1 MSHDYNNGSEGVPP
15 PDIGAVILIAPT
27 DGVPLAV
34 NGSGMSLSERD
45 CDIKPTTPPRTSER
59 RRWGTP
65 KHMNELDKLRMDGI
79 PKKMQDQMK
88 WSLTVWREWAEQRR
102 GRLIQEAKFEYPLA
116 MNFGAMTPEE
126 MNFWLANFVVE
137 ARRDDEKQYPA
148 NTLYQLCCGLARSLK
163 SDCPTIELF

>member
-1 MSHDYNNGSEGVPP
+1 MSHDYNNGSGGVPP

-34 NGSGMSLSERD
+34 SSSGMSLGERD

-88 WSLTVWREWAEQRR
+88 WSLTVWREWAEQ
-102 GRLIQEAKFEYPLA
+102 
-116 MNFGAMTPEE
+116 
-126 MNFWLANFVVE
+126 
-137 ARRDDEKQYPA
+137 
-148 NTLYQLCCGLARSLK
+148 
-163 SDCPTIELF
+163 

>member
-1 MSHDYNNGSEGVPP
+1 
-15 PDIGAVILIAPT
+15 
-27 DGVPLAV
+27 
-34 NGSGMSLSERD
+34 
-45 CDIKPTTPPRTSER
+45 
-59 RRWGTP
+59 
-65 KHMNELDKLRMDGI
+65 
-79 PKKMQDQMK
+79 
-88 WSLTVWREWAEQRR
+88 
-102 GRLIQEAKFEYPLA
+102 